1 MTDLDQQTQRGG
13 DSSNSGASVAVDAS
27 PPEVESV
34 PPSIRVLLALLALL
48 LFRWAV
54 YGTVST
60 ATTAEIEA
68 RNTLRNL
75 LDQSQG
81 ALRAKRYEEALSP
94 LEELSRLQPNN
105 SMYWWDKALVMR
117 ALHRPRDEVA
127 ALEQFVKLSPLPDEA
142 CPRLPFTYH
151 DLGMPR
157 EERDAL
163 ERCSKF
169 APNDSELAFH
179 LGHSY
184 EMEGQID
191 RALEI
196 YTEASKHNANADVE
210 AGIGRMLLRK
220 GKPSAAY
227 QAVAAALARN
237 PNNSDALL
245 VAGLAVMRQGKPDDA
260 KVLLERGM
268 ARSDDS
274 DVRFALGMV
283 AEIKGKRREALA
295 QYDAALKFNPDNKD
309 AQLRR
314 ARLAPPG
321 N

>member
-1 MTDLDQQTQRGG
+1 M
-13 DSSNSGASVAVDAS
+13 AVDAS
-27 PPEVESV
+27 PYEVESV
-34 PPSIRVLLALLALL
+34 PPSVRVLLALVALI

-54 YGTVST
+54 FGTVST

-68 RNTLRNL
+68 RNKLRNL
-75 LDQSQG
+75 LDQSQA
-81 ALRAKRYEEALSP
+81 ALREKRYEEALSP
-94 LEELSRLQPNN
+94 LEELSRLQPN
-105 SMYWWDKALVMR
+105 SSIYWWDRALVMR
-117 ALHRPRDEVA
+117 ALHRPGDEVL
-127 ALEQFVKLSPLPDEA
+127 ALEQFVKLSPLRDEA
-142 CPRLPFTYH
+142 CPRLAFIYR
-151 DLGMPR
+151 DLVMPR
-157 EERDAL
+157 EERDAF
-163 ERCSKF
+163 ERCAKF
-169 APNDSELAFH
+169 APNDSEIAFH

-184 EMEGQID
+184 EMEGQVD

-220 GKPSAAY
+220 GKPAAAY
-227 QAVAAALARN
+227 QAVAGALARN

-245 VAGLAVMRQGKPDDA
+245 VAGVAVMRQGKPDEA

-283 AEIKGKRREALA
+283 AETKGRRREALA
-295 QYDAALKFNPDNKD
+295 HYDAALRFNPDNKD
-309 AQLRR
+309 AQSRR
-314 ARLAPPG
+314 ARLAPPR